1 MMTPGWNIQRDYE
14 NDPSTVGNTMTGVFG
29 KIAMAGWVM
38 NEACAKPCKCV
49 RAEEPESSLRLTG
62 KIVCL
67 ACDWWL
73 EFQP

>member
-1 MMTPGWNIQRDYE
+1 
-14 NDPSTVGNTMTGVFG
+14 MTGVFG
-29 KIAMAGWVM
+29 KIALAGWVM

-73 EFQP
+73 GFQP